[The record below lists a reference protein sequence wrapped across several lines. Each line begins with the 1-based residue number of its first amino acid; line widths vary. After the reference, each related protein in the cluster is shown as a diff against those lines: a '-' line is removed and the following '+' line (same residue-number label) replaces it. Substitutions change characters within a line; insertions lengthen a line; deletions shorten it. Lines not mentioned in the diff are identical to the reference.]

1 MQTFTEY
8 FTSINWQP
16 LEEGEILKFRAPHC
30 AGWEVAKMIHTGP
43 VRYEATYRSAYAPD
57 DPDFVAGTAQ
67 EMARWLF
74 LKGAYVAEA

>member
-30 AGWEVAKMIHTGP
+30 AGWEVAKYGDE
-43 VRYEATYRSAYAPD
+43 YEATYCSAYAPD

-74 LKGAYVAEA
+74 SKGAYVAEA